1 METDPELTQ
10 LLKLAG
16 KDIKTGIII
25 TIFHIF
31 IQLKKKIVGN
41 VFLKDTNITCTNKT
55 TQLKIKNTLDIAGKK
70 EE

>member
-41 VFLKDTNITCTNKT
+41 IFLKDTNRTCTNKT
-55 TQLKIKNTLDIAGKK
+55 TQFKIKNTLDIAGKK